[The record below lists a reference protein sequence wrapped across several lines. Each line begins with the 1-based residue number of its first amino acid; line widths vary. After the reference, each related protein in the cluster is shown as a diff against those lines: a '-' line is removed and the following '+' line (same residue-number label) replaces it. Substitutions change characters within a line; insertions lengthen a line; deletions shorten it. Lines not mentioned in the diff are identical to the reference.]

1 MKKLLQV
8 LLLMLFVCSGVFAQS
23 TSPRWGSNPKKQ
35 TATGASISY
44 RLITYSFVSG
54 VDTLKLMPDGGETV
68 VKIDAMTD
76 SLLVKF
82 DNVKMS
88 YLGDKITF
96 ITSASSASRKLK
108 FSTTNCTSGGTATP
122 GSGKRV
128 VIVFIFDGAKW
139 VEVSRYV
146 ES

>member
-1 MKKLLQV
+1 MKKFLQV

-44 RLITYSFVSG
+44 RLVTYSFATG

-76 SLLVKF
+76 SLLVQFK
-82 DNVKMS
+82 NIKNS
-88 YLGDKITF
+88 YFGDKVTF
-96 ITSASSASRKLK
+96 ITSASGASRKLK
-108 FSTTNCTSGGTATP
+108 FWATNCTSAGTATP

-128 VIVFIFDGAKW
+128 VIVFIFDGTKW